1 MAGQEY
7 TILEPK
13 VYIAALGS
21 VLPSLSLA
29 YGAAWP
35 AAWIQVH
42 NTTEGAQITPSAPQ
56 EQISSDERSSLGLV
70 SDNSDAIMVAFTS
83 MTPSMDLMAY
93 LSNFDKEEV
102 AAVTGTDPEPS
113 YPAYERFS
121 LNKQAPAFMVGI
133 EGKYAPGGL
142 DDNGGKVRAFGYK
155 VKQTEE
161 TELQFRSTGA
171 DAVLQPAA
179 NLQCL
184 FTQLEA
190 TQLEGTGIQGV
201 DERFDMFKIA
211 QEAAA

>member
-13 VYIAALGS
+13 VYVAPTGS
-21 VLPSLSLA
+21 VLPALTLA

-35 AAWIQVH
+35 AGWIQVV

-56 EQISSDERSSLGLV
+56 EQISSDERSSLGMV
-70 SDNSDAIMVAFTS
+70 SDNSDSIMIAFTS
-83 MTPSMDLMAY
+83 MTPDMDLMAY

-102 AAVTGTDPEPS
+102 AADPS
-113 YPAYERFS
+113 GGFPAYERFS
-121 LNKQAPAFMVGI
+121 LNKQAPPFMVGI
-133 EGKYAPGGL
+133 EGKYVSGGL
-142 DDNGGKVRAFGYK
+142 DDTGGKVRAFGYK

-190 TQLEGTGIQGV
+190 TQLEATGIQNV
-201 DERFDMFKIA
+201 DERFDMFKVA
-211 QEAAA
+211 SAA